1 MSGQFGSHYYKV
13 GMKFRMTPSVD
24 RFPSRFMAMIGVAAF
39 AACVGASSLLWAQE
53 DESAKHGSPPPTS
66 NPEAQRG
73 FSPCV
78 DSAGNISLP
87 HDFETTFVHIGTISV
102 APKATDPAN
111 ELHSTYTRP
120 EDLAAFQ
127 RDGRFPDGA
136 VLVKEVR
143 ATNSAPMTTGSAT
156 FGAEMK
162 VWFVMVKD
170 AKGRFEKNELWGD
183 GWGWALFEGDD
194 RTEQVAVDYKT
205 DCRTCHVPARK
216 NDWLFTECYPALHL
230 HAKEAGLEGGG
241 SP

>member
-1 MSGQFGSHYYKV
+1 MT
-13 GMKFRMTPSVD
+13 FRLTPYVD
-24 RFPSRFMAMIGVAAF
+24 RFPSRFMAMIGGAAL

-53 DESAKHGSPPPTS
+53 EKSPKHGSPRSTS
-66 NPEAQRG
+66 NPEAQRS
-73 FSPCV
+73 FSPYV
-78 DSAGNISLP
+78 DSDGNISLP
-87 HDFETTFVHIGTISV
+87 QDFETTFVHIGTISV
-102 APKATDPAN
+102 APKVTEPAN

-120 EDLAAFQ
+120 EDLAAYQ

-162 VWFVMVKD
+162 VWFVMIKD
-170 AKGRFEKNELWGD
+170 AEGRFEKNELWGD

-216 NDWLFTECYPALHL
+216 NDWLYTECYPALKVK
-230 HAKEAGLEGGG
+230 ADDVGLKGGN

>member
-1 MSGQFGSHYYKV
+1 MT
-13 GMKFRMTPSVD
+13 FRLTPCVYPFSN
-24 RFPSRFMAMIGVAAF
+24 RFMAMIGVAAL
-39 AACVGASSLLWAQE
+39 AACLGATSLLWAQE
-53 DESAKHGSPPPTS
+53 EKSAKEDRSGLAPH
-66 NPEAQRG
+66 PETQLS
-73 FSPCV
+73 FSPYV
-78 DSAGNISLP
+78 DSVGNISLP

-102 APKATDPAN
+102 APKATEPAN
-111 ELHSTYTRP
+111 ELHSTYARP
-120 EDLAAFQ
+120 QDLAAFQ

-156 FGAEMK
+156 FGAKMK

-194 RTEQVAVDYKT
+194 RTEQVAVDYRS

-216 NDWLFTECYPALHL
+216 NDWLYTECYPALNL
-230 HAKEAGLEGGG
+230 KANEVAPEGGG
-241 SP
+241 SH

>member
-1 MSGQFGSHYYKV
+1 
-13 GMKFRMTPSVD
+13 
-24 RFPSRFMAMIGVAAF
+24 MAMIGVAAIAF
-39 AACVGASSLLWAQE
+39 CVGGTSLLWAQE
-53 DESAKHGSPPPTS
+53 EQSPKEDRPRSLSSPT
-66 NPEAQRG
+66 
-73 FSPCV
+73 FSPYV

-102 APKATDPAN
+102 APKATEPAN

-120 EDLAAFQ
+120 QDLAAYQ

-170 AKGRFEKNELWGD
+170 AEGRFEKNELWGD

-194 RTEQVAVDYKT
+194 RTEQVAVNYRS

-216 NDWLFTECYPALHL
+216 NDWLFTECYPALNL
-230 HAKEAGLEGGG
+230 KADEVAPEDGG